1 MRKSFLILVFSFCLF
16 SASAQTYVQLIL
28 DASGSMWNTLDDGR
42 YRIVVAKEVLTN
54 FVAGLPKG
62 DLNVGLRIYGS
73 QKNALEE
80 GACEDSQLFVP
91 MQGIEKATL
100 TQTVQNANAEG
111 ATPIAYSLEQAAKD
125 FPEDAQKRLIVL
137 VTDGEESCSGDLQA
151 IADQLSQQGIEIDLK
166 IIGFDLSDEAAASFQ
181 EVGEFVNAEDAKQ
194 LATALQDAVGEV
206 IEPPEPIGEATLEV
220 PSEVAAGQPFNV
232 GWQGPDEPQDYIT
245 IVPKD
250 APDGAYGGGNGTGYR
265 YTKDGSPL
273 TIYAPIEPRQYE
285 VRYQSDRVEGVAARS
300 PITVVESEITISAPL
315 EIPAGQGFE
324 VKWTG
329 PDGDRDYLTI
339 VLADAPDGN
348 YASYSYTKDGSPLSI
363 HAPIA
368 PGKYEIRYQS
378 DRESGVFARRTI
390 KVVPAEIRLVAPRQ
404 IPAGELFEVK
414 WTGPNGDRDYI
425 TIVPADTPEG
435 KYEDYKY
442 TRDGSP
448 VTLNA
453 PAQLGAYEVRYQSD
467 RVKGVFASIPITLT
481 ALEITLQAPPEV
493 VAGEKFEVSWI
504 GPDGK
509 SDYITIVPVGAPE
522 GTYTSYF
529 YTKNANPGTINAPD
543 EPGQYEIRYSTDRG
557 DSSGKIFASIPIT
570 VK

>member
-1 MRKSFLILVFSFCLF
+1 MKKSVLALLILFYLPFV
-16 SASAQTYVQLIL
+16 SAQTYVQLIL

-42 YRIVVAKEVLTN
+42 YRIVAAKEVLTN
-54 FVAGLPKG
+54 FVAGLPEG

-73 QKNALEE
+73 QKNAVED

-100 TQTVQNANAEG
+100 TQTVQDAEAIG
-111 ATPIAYSLEQAAKD
+111 ATPIAYSLEQAATD

-137 VTDGEESCSGDLQA
+137 VTDGEESCGGDLQA
-151 IADQLSQQGIEIDLK
+151 IAAQLSQQGIEIDLK
-166 IIGFDLSDEAAASFQ
+166 IIGLDLSNEAAESFQ
-181 EVGEFVNAEDAKQ
+181 GIGEFVNAEDAKQ
-194 LATALQDAVGEV
+194 LATALQDAVGKV

-220 PSEVAAGQPFNV
+220 PSEVPAGQPFNI

-245 IVPKD
+245 IVPNG
-250 APDGAYGGGNGTGYR
+250 APDGAYGTGNGIGYR

-273 TIYAPIEPRQYE
+273 TIYAPIEPGQYE

-300 PITVVESEITISAPL
+300 PITVIESEITISAPL
-315 EIPAGQGFE
+315 EIPAGQRFE

-348 YASYSYTKDGSPLSI
+348 YASYSYTRDGSPLSI

-378 DRESGVFARRTI
+378 DRESGVFARRAI
-390 KVVPAEIRLVAPRQ
+390 SVVPAEIRLAAPRQ
-404 IPAGELFEVK
+404 IPAGERFEVK

-425 TIVPADTPEG
+425 TIVPADAPEG
-435 KYEDYKY
+435 QYKDYKY

-453 PAQLGAYEVRYQSD
+453 PAEPGAYEVRYQSD
-467 RVKGVFASIPITLT
+467 RESGVFASIPITLT
-481 ALEITLQAPPEV
+481 GLEITLQAPSEV
-493 VAGEKFEVSWI
+493 VAGEKFEVSWT

-509 SDYITIVPVGAPE
+509 SDYITIVPAGAPE
-522 GTYTSYF
+522 GAYNSYF
-529 YTKNANPGTINAPD
+529 YTSNANPGTLTAPD

-557 DSSGKIFASIPIT
+557 DSKGKNFASIPIT